1 MTFILNFLNV
11 FCLGCPADSVI
22 SNYAD
27 FCAGLLNAVSRHLMN
42 RTQRALEF
50 CIERQFFGNG
60 PRSLV
65 VSGGVANNDT
75 IYKDISYLAEQFE
88 CKTYRPSKKYCS
100 DNGVMIAWN
109 GIEQILRDNNCL
121 RWDYN
126 GIDIQGKAELG
137 ESLINEVTAA
147 SIKCK
152 WIHPPR
158 S

>member
-1 MTFILNFLNV
+1 
-11 FCLGCPADSVI
+11 
-22 SNYAD
+22 
-27 FCAGLLNAVSRHLMN
+27 MN
-42 RTQRALEF
+42 RTQRAIEF
-50 CIERQFFGNG
+50 CIERNLFGTG
-60 PRSLV
+60 TRSLV

-75 IYKDISYLAEQFE
+75 IYQDISYLAGQYD
-88 CKTYRPSKKYCS
+88 CKAYRPSKKYCS

-126 GIDIQGKAELG
+126 AIDIQGKAELG
-137 ESLINEVTAA
+137 ESLISDVTAA

-152 WIHPPR
+152 WIHPTR

>member
-1 MTFILNFLNV
+1 
-11 FCLGCPADSVI
+11 
-22 SNYAD
+22 
-27 FCAGLLNAVSRHLMN
+27 MN

-50 CIERQFFGNG
+50 CIERNLFGSAQ
-60 PRSLV
+60 RSLV

-75 IYKDISYLAEQFE
+75 IYRCISYLSEQYE

-109 GIEQILRDNNCL
+109 GIEQILNDKSCL

-126 GIDIQGKAELG
+126 NIDIKGKADLG
-137 ESLINEVTAA
+137 QSLINDVTSA

-152 WIHPPR
+152 WIQPP
-158 S
+158 SS

>member
-1 MTFILNFLNV
+1 M
-11 FCLGCPADSVI
+11 
-22 SNYAD
+22 
-27 FCAGLLNAVSRHLMN
+27 H
-42 RTQRALEF
+42 RTQRAFEF
-50 CIERQFFGNG
+50 CIERNLFGTT

-65 VSGGVANNDT
+65 VSGGVANNDAL
-75 IYKDISYLAEQFE
+75 YGDISYLAEQYE

-109 GIEQILRDNNCL
+109 GIEQILSNPNCL

-126 GIDIQGKAELG
+126 AIDIEGKASLG
-137 ESLINEVTAA
+137 ESFLNEVTKA

-152 WIHPPR
+152 WVHPIR

>member
-1 MTFILNFLNV
+1 
-11 FCLGCPADSVI
+11 
-22 SNYAD
+22 
-27 FCAGLLNAVSRHLMN
+27 MN

-50 CIERQFFGNG
+50 CIEKNFFGSA

-75 IYKDISYLAEQFE
+75 IYHDISYLGEQFE

-109 GIEQILRDNNCL
+109 GIEQLLSDKNCL
-121 RWDYN
+121 RWDYDEIN
-126 GIDIQGKAELG
+126 IQGRADLG
-137 ESLINEVTAA
+137 KSLKTDVVMAN
-147 SIKCK
+147 IKCK

-158 S
+158 I